1 MDEAGGGMGRDLTA
15 GGRIGAWRIPRKNR
29 SISEGVYLAALRGLI
44 KMADDSL
51 EEELDSEE
59 PAAKLAA
66 WHKVYEGLS
75 DEEIAE
81 VEAIA
86 LSRNFFRGDA
96 G

>member
-1 MDEAGGGMGRDLTA
+1 MDDSPKDPKHTAYVRRQIEAGLRDSEAGRTVD
-15 GGRIGAWRIPRKNR
+15 
-29 SISEGVYLAALRGLI
+29 V
-44 KMADDSL
+44 
-51 EEELDSEE
+51 EEEVRASFGLSDPDSV
-59 PAAKLAA
+59 LAA

-86 LSRNFFRGDA
+86 LRRNDFSRGDA

>member
-1 MDEAGGGMGRDLTA
+1 MGRDLTA
-15 GGRIGAWRIPRKNR
+15 GGRIGGMDDDLKDPKHTAYVRREI
-29 SISEGVYLAALRGLI
+29 EAGLR
-44 KMADDSL
+44 
-51 EEELDSEE
+51 DSEAGRTVSVE
-59 PAAKLAA
+59 KVRERFGLSDPHPMLAA

-86 LSRNFFRGDA
+86 LRRNNFSRGDA